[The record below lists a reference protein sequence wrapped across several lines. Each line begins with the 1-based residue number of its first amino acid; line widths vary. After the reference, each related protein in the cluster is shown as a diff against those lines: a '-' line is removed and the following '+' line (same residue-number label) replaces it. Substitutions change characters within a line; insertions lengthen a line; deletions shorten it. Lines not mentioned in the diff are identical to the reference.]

1 MKRRSK
7 RYESNSKSFDC
18 SKQYVLEEAIRILK
32 GFAPAK
38 FDESVE
44 LNFRLGIRADQSNEN
59 VRGVTTLPH
68 GTGKT
73 VKVLCFAKGEAQRAA
88 QAAGADYVGAE
99 EYVKKVSEGWMDF
112 DAVVAHPEMMRDIS
126 KLGKILGPRGLMP
139 TPKTGTVTTD
149 VDKTIRE
156 IKSGRIEF
164 KSDKTAGL
172 HVRFGRRSFSEEN
185 LLDNAK
191 AAIRAVIDSKP
202 SACKGDYIKRV
213 SVASSQSPG
222 IKLRTTSMTVV
233 DG

>member
-1 MKRRSK
+1 
-7 RYESNSKSFDC
+7 
-18 SKQYVLEEAIRILK
+18 
-32 GFAPAK
+32 
-38 FDESVE
+38 
-44 LNFRLGIRADQSNEN
+44 
-59 VRGVTTLPH
+59 
-68 GTGKT
+68 
-73 VKVLCFAKGEAQRAA
+73 
-88 QAAGADYVGAE
+88 
-99 EYVKKVSEGWMDF
+99 MDF